1 MYRLERIRKHTLPLF
16 AIFGLLCIT
25 ACGLKVWPQ
34 PQADE
39 DTFAWGDITFVSR
52 GTCLEINGMLTGAY
66 ENLAKIELEIAYTE
80 ADCPTCPF
88 QAEKTVTF
96 AMDAPEISRKD
107 GAINLT
113 YCQLPASA
121 SFRWRIVAYNVH
133 TLLKKVDSRVFMV
146 GE

>member
-80 ADCPTCPF
+80 ADCRKF
-88 QAEKTVTF
+88 
-96 AMDAPEISRKD
+96 PERMVPSTSPIVSC
-107 GAINLT
+107 LL
-113 YCQLPASA
+113 LPHSGG
-121 SFRWRIVAYNVH
+121 V
-133 TLLKKVDSRVFMV
+133 
-146 GE
+146 